1 MSPKADSEEIQSD
14 AAAKKPVASLRVLLF
29 IKWKIVFLLTNCP
42 RYYVECV
49 VCHIFFVA
57 FFARL
62 LDIAPP
68 SGVAA
73 SDEAQFR
80 TCGNLGDALSIETT
94 WTCLTKASVGGGADE
109 FADHAGPKRLL

>member
-29 IKWKIVFLLTNCP
+29 IKWKLVFLLTNCP
-42 RYYVECV
+42 RYYLDCV
-49 VCHIFFVA
+49 VCQTFFVA

-68 SGVAA
+68 SGAGSLGRSSIPDLWKPGRRPFNRNNMDVP
-73 SDEAQFR
+73 DESECR
-80 TCGNLGDALSIETT
+80 
-94 WTCLTKASVGGGADE
+94 
-109 FADHAGPKRLL
+109 RRRR